1 MVYGAYGLVEV
12 LGDTNSVVV
21 VDRML
26 KTAEVNFETTD
37 TKCGGHVLIFVSGSV
52 SAVKSAVDNVT
63 NNPPCKIFNS
73 AVVSNPSEEMINIV
87 EMFKARK
94 AKK

>member
-12 LGDTNSVVV
+12 LGDINSVVV

-37 TKCGGHVLIFVSGSV
+37 TKCGGHVLVFVSGSV
-52 SAVKSAVDNVT
+52 SAVTSAIESVT
-63 NNPPCKIFNS
+63 ENPPCKIFKT
-73 AVVSNPSEEMINIV
+73 AVVSNPSQEMINIV
-87 EMFKARK
+87 KTFKARK

>member
-12 LGDTNSVVV
+12 LGDINSVVV
-21 VDRML
+21 VDQML
-26 KTAEVNFETTD
+26 KTAAVNFETID
-37 TKCGGHVLIFVSGSV
+37 TKCGGHVLIFVSGEV
-52 SAVKSAVDNVT
+52 SAVTSAVDSVT
-63 NNPPCKIFNS
+63 TNPPCKIFNS

-87 EMFKARK
+87 EMFKARR

>member
-12 LGDTNSVVV
+12 LGDINSVVV
-21 VDRML
+21 VDQML

-37 TKCGGHVLIFVSGSV
+37 TKCGGHALVFISGEV
-52 SAVKSAVDNVT
+52 SAVTSAIDSVT
-63 NNPPCKIFNS
+63 NNPPCKIFKS

>member
-37 TKCGGHVLIFVSGSV
+37 TKCGGHVLIFVSGEV
-52 SAVKSAVDNVT
+52 SAVKAAVDSIT
-63 NNPPCKIFNS
+63 HNPPCKIFNS

-87 EMFKARK
+87 EMFKERK

>member
-12 LGDTNSVVV
+12 LGDINSVVV

-37 TKCGGHVLIFVSGSV
+37 TKCGGHVLIFVSGEV
-52 SAVKSAVDNVT
+52 SAVKAAVDSVT
-63 NNPPCKIFNS
+63 SNPPCKIFNS

>member
-21 VDRML
+21 VDQML

-52 SAVKSAVDNVT
+52 SAVTSAVESVT
-63 NNPPCKIFNS
+63 ENPPCKIFKS
-73 AVVSNPSEEMINIV
+73 AVVSNPSQEMINIV
-87 EMFKARK
+87 KTFKARK

>member
-52 SAVKSAVDNVT
+52 SAVKSAVDSVT

>member
-12 LGDTNSVVV
+12 LGDINSVVV

-26 KTAEVNFETTD
+26 KTADVNFETTD
-37 TKCGGHVLIFVSGSV
+37 TKCGGHVLVFVSGSV
-52 SAVKSAVDNVT
+52 SAVTSAIESVT
-63 NNPPCKIFNS
+63 ENPPCKIFKT
-73 AVVSNPSEEMINIV
+73 AVVSNPSQEMINIV
-87 EMFKARK
+87 KTFKARK